1 MKKSTYGFQTDA
13 VITTS
18 NIPNPGVSNL
28 QKGIAAV
35 LAAKT
40 TVITSA
46 VMLTWPTFIP
56 LSMIW
61 GPGIIGCLTAGAVL
75 LSVRVRKSPT
85 RMAID
90 EFAHLGIAPEV
101 IGSVIVENRA
111 KAWLVLGYQSQFA
124 KVQEQTQCI
133 GDEVLAIIDGFKDD
147 TSDINRCRHVVSRC
161 LTQTLKI
168 LGNLEVIEKRLEA
181 EGSIQIEDFQET
193 VNLATDGLT
202 KLADA
207 LKEQHQRNMDNN
219 QNELEIDLE
228 VADILLQ

>member
-1 MKKSTYGFQTDA
+1 MKNKYGFKKDA

-18 NIPNPGVSNL
+18 TIPNPGVSRL
-28 QKGIAAV
+28 EKAIAAV
-35 LAAKT
+35 LAAKAT
-40 TVITSA
+40 GITSA
-46 VMLTWPTFIP
+46 VFLTWPVFIP
-56 LSMIW
+56 FSALW
-61 GPGIIGCLTAGAVL
+61 GPAIIGCLTASAVF
-75 LSVRVRKSPT
+75 LSVRERKSPT

-90 EFAHLGIAPEV
+90 EFADLGVAPEV

-111 KAWLVLGYQSQFA
+111 KAWLVLGYNSQFDEVD
-124 KVQEQTQCI
+124 KQTRLI
-133 GDEVLAIIDGFKDD
+133 GNEVLAIIDGFKDD

-181 EGSIQIEDFQET
+181 EGSIQVEDFKET
-193 VNLATDGLT
+193 IDLAIDGLT

-219 QNELEIDLE
+219 QSELEIDLE